1 MITIRVPATSAN
13 LGIGYDCLG
22 AALDWQACFC
32 FSASPVLK
40 IEGCPEEYR
49 GADNL
54 VVRAF
59 RHVCD
64 ILNKEM
70 PPFHLRIGSDI
81 PLKRGLGSSAAC
93 IAAGVLAANEWF
105 DSPFSEEECLK
116 LACDLEGHPDNLAP
130 AFYGGVVLSSF
141 DGKSVEHYT
150 LQSPEFY
157 LALCIPDYPIETEKA
172 RKILPGTVPHKDA
185 AGQVFQALKFAE
197 ALRRGDDA
205 LLAASLKD
213 VLHEPYRRTLIPD
226 HDFVYG
232 CCQEFGMP
240 FWISGSGSTLAAISF
255 SETKRDQLIAVLRER
270 RPDLTVRRAA
280 LSSEGAKIEH
290 E

>member
-116 LACDLEGHPDNLAP
+116 LA
-130 AFYGGVVLSSF
+130 F
-141 DGKSVEHYT
+141 
-150 LQSPEFY
+150 
-157 LALCIPDYPIETEKA
+157 
-172 RKILPGTVPHKDA
+172 R
-185 AGQVFQALKFAE
+185 
-197 ALRRGDDA
+197 
-205 LLAASLKD
+205 
-213 VLHEPYRRTLIPD
+213 
-226 HDFVYG
+226 
-232 CCQEFGMP
+232 
-240 FWISGSGSTLAAISF
+240 
-255 SETKRDQLIAVLRER
+255 
-270 RPDLTVRRAA
+270 
-280 LSSEGAKIEH
+280 
-290 E
+290 